1 MKTSVIEVH
10 EMLSVWSVDEV
21 EKRIGEVPG
30 VESVTVNYA
39 AKSATVRYDE
49 TRLQVADIKSA
60 VRQSGYESPG
70 ESPPTPKASTTA
82 PVAPSAAPAPAAPKP
97 SPATPTVTSAGPK
110 SATDAAAAVPAPA
123 APKGDGQQ
131 AKAEPAA
138 PPATPVAATPKP
150 SPDAPAA
157 KPAPTSAAPKPVAP
171 AAPAPAAPAGDGKK
185 DKAATDS
192 PPSTPAVAAPKP
204 HPDAPVAAPGAAPAA
219 PATGGHKDHH
229 AHMAADFRKRFWISL
244 AITLP
249 ILVLSP
255 MLQTLVGLR
264 EAIRFPG
271 DLYVLFGLSSAV
283 FWYGGWPFLKGF
295 FQELKSRRPGMMTL
309 ISVAVATAYIY
320 SSAVVFGLTGK
331 MFFWE
336 LATLVDIML
345 LGHWIEMKSVMGAS
359 RALEELA
366 KLMPSDAHKLMPD
379 GSVKD
384 VPLGELAVNDK
395 VLIKPGEK
403 IPADGVIVAGESSV
417 NEAMLTG
424 ESTPAA
430 KKTGAKVIG
439 GAINGEGS
447 LTIEVKGTGK
457 DSFLSQVIDLV
468 KQAQE
473 SKSKTQD
480 LANTAAL
487 WLTMVALG
495 GGVIT
500 LVVWLAFMGKDFAF
514 AIERAVTVMVI
525 ACPHALGLAVPLVVA
540 VSTALAAKNGLLIR
554 NRVAFEGARKL
565 QAIIFD
571 KTGTLTEGR
580 FGVTETLVLSQDIN
594 EETLR
599 TYAASVDANSEH
611 PIAKA
616 IAAASEKKLPV
627 ENFKSITGKGAEGR
641 VEGKDIK
648 VVSPGYLRDQN
659 IALADPRVEP
669 LQAQGKTVVFVL
681 VDGQLKGAI
690 ALADIVRPEAKQAI
704 ATLKAL
710 NIQCLML
717 TGDNKAT
724 AKWVSDQ
731 VGLDEYFAEVLPQ
744 DKAAKVKEVQ
754 SRGKLVAM
762 TGDGVNDAPALAQAD
777 VGIAIGAGSDVAVE
791 TADVILVRSNPL
803 DVVAIVQLSR
813 ATYRKMIQ
821 NLIWATG
828 YNVVAIPLA
837 AGALYAWG
845 VLLTPALGAVFMS
858 ASTVIVAINARLLR
872 LKKGQAA
879 EQREQKVSTKTE
891 QRENR
896 DRKTVTPLTE
906 KAA

>member
-1 MKTSVIEVH
+1 VKEHEHTAKNKPETKPAHNEVA
-10 EMLSVWSVDEV
+10 
-21 EKRIGEVPG
+21 KKA
-30 VESVTVNYA
+30 YA
-39 AKSATVRYDE
+39 IYLKEGRPQGHAEHNWLEAE
-49 TRLQVADIKSA
+49 AQLQH
-60 VRQSGYESPG
+60 
-70 ESPPTPKASTTA
+70 
-82 PVAPSAAPAPAAPKP
+82 
-97 SPATPTVTSAGPK
+97 AGP
-110 SATDAAAAVPAPA
+110 D
-123 APKGDGQQ
+123 
-131 AKAEPAA
+131 
-138 PPATPVAATPKP
+138 
-150 SPDAPAA
+150 
-157 KPAPTSAAPKPVAP
+157 
-171 AAPAPAAPAGDGKK
+171 
-185 DKAATDS
+185 
-192 PPSTPAVAAPKP
+192 
-204 HPDAPVAAPGAAPAA
+204 HPDQ
-219 PATGGHKDHH
+219 HEHHDHH

-244 AITLP
+244 VLTLP
-249 ILVLSP
+249 ILALSP

-283 FWYGGWPFLKGF
+283 FWYGGWPFLKGLF
-295 FQELKSRRPGMMTL
+295 GELKSRRPGMMTL
-309 ISVAVATAYIY
+309 ISVAIATAYLY

-336 LATLVDIML
+336 LASLIDIML

-384 VPLGELAVNDK
+384 VPLGELAVDDK

-403 IPADGVIVAGESSV
+403 IPADGVIVEGESSV

-424 ESTPAA
+424 ESTPAP
-430 KKTGAKVIG
+430 KKIGGKVIG
-439 GAINGEGS
+439 GSINGEGS

-487 WLTMVALG
+487 WLTIVALG
-495 GGVIT
+495 GGAIT
-500 LVVWLAFMGKDFAF
+500 LSIWLVLMGKDFAF
-514 AIERAVTVMVI
+514 AIERTVTVMVI

-554 NRVAFEGARKL
+554 NRVSFEGARKL

-580 FGVTETLVLSQDIN
+580 FGVTDTLVLSQDID

-599 TYAASVDANSEH
+599 KYAASVDASSEH

-627 ENFKSITGKGAEGR
+627 ENFKSIPGKGAEGR
-641 VEGKDIK
+641 VEGREVK
-648 VVSPGYLRDQN
+648 VVSPGFLREQN
-659 IALADPRVEP
+659 IGLTDKRVEP

-681 VDGQLKGAI
+681 VDGKLKGAI

-704 ATLKAL
+704 NALKAL
-710 NIQCLML
+710 NIRCMML
-717 TGDNKAT
+717 TGDNQAT

-754 SRGKLVAM
+754 SRGVLVAM

-821 NLIWATG
+821 NLVWATG
-828 YNVVAIPLA
+828 YNTFAIPLA

-845 VLLTPALGAVFMS
+845 VLLTPALGAVLMS

-872 LKKGQAA
+872 LKK
-879 EQREQKVSTKTE
+879 
-891 QRENR
+891 
-896 DRKTVTPLTE
+896 
-906 KAA
+906 

>member
-1 MKTSVIEVH
+1 MKEH
-10 EMLSVWSVDEV
+10 EHATQNKPDTEPSHDKV
-21 EKRIGEVPG
+21 
-30 VESVTVNYA
+30 
-39 AKSATVRYDE
+39 AK
-49 TRLQVADIKSA
+49 
-60 VRQSGYESPG
+60 
-70 ESPPTPKASTTA
+70 KAH
-82 PVAPSAAPAPAAPKP
+82 
-97 SPATPTVTSAGPK
+97 AGP
-110 SATDAAAAVPAPA
+110 A
-123 APKGDGQQ
+123 
-131 AKAEPAA
+131 
-138 PPATPVAATPKP
+138 
-150 SPDAPAA
+150 
-157 KPAPTSAAPKPVAP
+157 
-171 AAPAPAAPAGDGKK
+171 
-185 DKAATDS
+185 
-192 PPSTPAVAAPKP
+192 
-204 HPDAPVAAPGAAPAA
+204 
-219 PATGGHKDHH
+219 HH

-244 AITLP
+244 VLTVP

-255 MLQTLVGLR
+255 MLQSLVGLG
-264 EAIRFPG
+264 EAISFSG
-271 DLYVLFGLSSAV
+271 DLYVLFGLSCAV

-295 FQELKSRRPGMMTL
+295 VEELRSRRPGMMTL
-309 ISVAVATAYIY
+309 ISVAIATAYVY
-320 SSAVVFGLTGK
+320 SSAVVFGLAGK

-336 LATLVDIML
+336 LASLIDIML

-384 VPLGELAVNDK
+384 VPLSELAVDDK

-417 NEAMLTG
+417 DEAMLTG
-424 ESTPAA
+424 ESTPVA
-430 KKTGAKVIG
+430 KATSGKVIG
-439 GAINGEGS
+439 GSINGEGS
-447 LTIEVKGTGK
+447 LTIQVKGTGK

-468 KQAQE
+468 KQAQA
-473 SKSKTQD
+473 SKSRTQD

-487 WLTMVALG
+487 WLTIVALG

-500 LVVWLAFMGKDFAF
+500 FLIWQVVVGQDFAF
-514 AIERAVTVMVI
+514 AIERTVTVMVI

-540 VSTALAAKNGLLIR
+540 VSTALAASNGLLIR

-580 FGVTETLVLSQDIN
+580 FGVSDTLILGEDITEDM
-594 EETLR
+594 LR
-599 TYAASVDANSEH
+599 TYAASVDAHSEH

-627 ENFKSITGKGAEGR
+627 DAFKSLTGKGAEGR

-648 VVSPGYLRDQN
+648 VVSPGYLRDNN
-659 IALADPRVEP
+659 IALTDPRVEP
-669 LQAQGKTVVFVL
+669 LQAQGKTVVFIL
-681 VDGQLKGAI
+681 VDGTLKGAI

-704 ATLKAL
+704 DALKAL
-710 NIQCLML
+710 DIRCMML
-717 TGDNKAT
+717 TGDNNAT

-731 VGLDEYFAEVLPQ
+731 VGLDEYFAEVLPK

-754 SRGKLVAM
+754 SRGVLVAM

-803 DVVAIVQLSR
+803 DVVAIVRLSR
-813 ATYRKMIQ
+813 ATYRKMVQ
-821 NLIWATG
+821 NLLWATG
-828 YNVVAIPLA
+828 YNVVALPLA
-837 AGALYAWG
+837 AGVLYASG

-872 LKKGQAA
+872 LKK
-879 EQREQKVSTKTE
+879 
-891 QRENR
+891 
-896 DRKTVTPLTE
+896 
-906 KAA
+906 